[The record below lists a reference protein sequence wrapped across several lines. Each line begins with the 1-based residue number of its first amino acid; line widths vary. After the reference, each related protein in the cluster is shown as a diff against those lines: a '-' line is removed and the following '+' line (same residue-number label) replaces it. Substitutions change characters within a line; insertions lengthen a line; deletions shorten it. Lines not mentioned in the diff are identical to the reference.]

1 MISVNKEFQ
10 NIPCVWCIS
19 LEDAIVFCSPKH
31 QHCRCSHYL
40 HEFWANS
47 TGWVGGGG
55 ACNYFSVST
64 ILIQLVAVSCRDKKF
79 RAVASPVVL
88 SVNVFRG
95 IWMDPKRTQYAICI
109 VFIAR
114 LYNKAPTIDFWEAG
128 NHGDNP
134 FKIH

>member
-1 MISVNKEFQ
+1 M
-10 NIPCVWCIS
+10 
-19 LEDAIVFCSPKH
+19 
-31 QHCRCSHYL
+31 
-40 HEFWANS
+40 
-47 TGWVGGGG
+47 G

-64 ILIQLVAVSCRDKKF
+64 ILIQLAAVSCRDKKF

-88 SVNVFRG
+88 SVAYGWIRNE
-95 IWMDPKRTQYAICI
+95 PQYAICI

-114 LYNKAPTIDFWEAG
+114 LYNKAPTIDFREAG